1 MNIGVIGSGV
11 VGQTLASGFAKKG
24 HRVTIGSRE
33 PEKLRAWRDE
43 KAPDVALAD
52 FAGAARAGEVVILA
66 VLGGAAEAA
75 LDAAGLDN
83 LAGKVVIDTN
93 NPIAGPP
100 VDGVLPYFTQP
111 GDSLME
117 RLQRKAPAARLV
129 KAFSSVGNAF
139 MIDPPFAGG
148 PPTMFICGDDAAAKA
163 TVTRLLQEVG
173 WEAEDVGGAPLAR
186 AIEPLCQ
193 LWCAPGFLRGQWTH
207 AFKLLKL

>member
-11 VGQTLASGFAKKG
+11 VGQTLAAGFAKKG
-24 HRVTIGSRE
+24 HTVTIGSRE

-43 KAPDVALAD
+43 KAAGVALAD
-52 FAGAARAGEVVILA
+52 FAGAAKAGDVVILA
-66 VLGGAAEAA
+66 VLGGAAEAS
-75 LDAAGLDN
+75 LDVAGLDN

-117 RLQRKAPAARLV
+117 RLQRKAPAARFV